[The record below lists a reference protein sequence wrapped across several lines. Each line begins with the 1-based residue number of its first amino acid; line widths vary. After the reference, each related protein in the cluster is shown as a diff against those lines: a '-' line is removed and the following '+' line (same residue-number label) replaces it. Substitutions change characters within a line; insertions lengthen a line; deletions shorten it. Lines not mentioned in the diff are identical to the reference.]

1 MIVPRR
7 TSRSVLDAVRSLLPG
22 IAEAAAGVDRN
33 GVIDPR
39 VIADLHDAGYFSL
52 LQPSRFGGL
61 DADPVDY
68 LTVTLELSAAC
79 TSTGWL
85 ASWLGVNGWGLALRD
100 LQAQEEIWGPDPRAL
115 MCSSYAP
122 TGRMERVDGGFWL
135 TGRWNRCTGASQA
148 SWLNAA
154 VLHVGPD
161 GAAQDFMAVLV
172 PSADYTV
179 EPHWNGLGLRAINA
193 DDIVVSGAFVPDHRV
208 FSWLRS
214 RIPEGLAPVFLLPQ
228 PTLYTLA
235 GTIPLIGAAQRVLG
249 QRRPRPSNPMSPLA
263 MAVTDIELS
272 VKQIERNLGDLMRCV
287 AGGGFPDPAL
297 VLRMRRDQ
305 VMASERALRAI
316 REVVRNPGEGADE
329 ELLERVWR
337 DVQTARIHV
346 SSNVEQVLA
355 LAGRFD
361 MGLAVD
367 DLIW

>member
-1 MIVPRR
+1 MRPK
-7 TSRSVLDAVRSLLPG
+7 TSESVLDAVRKLLPG
-22 IAEAAAGVDRN
+22 IAAAAADVDRT
-33 GVIDPR
+33 GTIDPKM
-39 VIADLHDAGYFSL
+39 IADLHEAGYFSL
-52 LQPSRFGGL
+52 LHPSRFGGL

-68 LTVTLELSAAC
+68 LTATRELAAAC

-85 ASWLGVNGWGLALRD
+85 AGWLAVNGWGLALRD
-100 LQAQEEIWGPDPRAL
+100 MRAQEEIWGPDPRAL

-135 TGRWNRCTGASQA
+135 TGRWNRCTGASHA

-172 PSADYTV
+172 PATDYVV
-179 EPHWNGLGLRAINA
+179 ESNWNGLGLRAINA
-193 DDIVVSGAFVPDHRV
+193 DDIVVSGAFVPEHRT
-208 FSWLRS
+208 FNWLHY

-235 GTIPLIGAAQRVLG
+235 GTIPLLGAAQRVLDE
-249 QRRPRPSNPMSPLA
+249 RRPHPADPLSPMA
-263 MAVTDIELS
+263 MAATDIQLS
-272 VKQIERNLGDLMRCV
+272 AMQIERNLGDLMSCV
-287 AGGGFPDPAL
+287 AVSGFPDPEL

-305 VMASERALRAI
+305 VMASERSLRA
-316 REVVRNPGEGADE
+316 VRAVIENPGDVDE
-329 ELLERVWR
+329 ELLERLWR
-337 DVQTARIHV
+337 DVQTARTHV

-355 LAGRFD
+355 LVGRFT

>member
-1 MIVPRR
+1 MRPK
-7 TSRSVLDAVRSLLPG
+7 TSESVLDAVRSLLPG
-22 IAEAAAGVDRN
+22 IAAAAADVDRD
-33 GVIDPR
+33 GTIDPR
-39 VIADLHDAGYFSL
+39 VIADLHEAGYFSL
-52 LQPSRFGGL
+52 LHPSRFGGL

-68 LTVTLELSAAC
+68 LTATRELSAAC

-85 ASWLGVNGWGLALRD
+85 AGWLAVNGWGLALRD
-100 LQAQEEIWGPDPRAL
+100 MRAQEEIWGSEPRAL

-135 TGRWNRCTGASQA
+135 SGRWNRCTGARQA

-172 PSADYTV
+172 PCTDYV
-179 EPHWNGLGLRAINA
+179 IESNWNGLGLRAINA
-193 DDIVVSGAFVPDHRV
+193 DDIVVRGAFVPEHRT

-214 RIPEGLAPVFLLPQ
+214 RIPDGLAPVFLLPQ

-235 GTIPLIGAAQRVLG
+235 GTIPLLGAAQRALAE
-249 QRRPRPSNPMSPLA
+249 RHPRPANALSPLA
-263 MAVTDIELS
+263 MAGTDIPLS
-272 VKQIERNLGDLMRCV
+272 VKQIERNLDDLMRCV
-287 AGGGFPDPAL
+287 AAGGFPDPAL
-297 VLRMRRDQ
+297 ALRTRRDQ
-305 VMASERALRAI
+305 VMASERSLRAI
-316 REVVRNPGEGADE
+316 REVIRNPGVGADE
-329 ELLERVWR
+329 ELLERLWR

-355 LAGRFD
+355 LVGRHA